1 MMYYGFSTIVTVCYN
16 TLARNV
22 EGLGISPLI
31 MFSLSALTLPP
42 SGFIQADIQKR
53 IGRKGSSVLSLLL
66 TGLFTA
72 ASGIALS
79 VWQNPST
86 VLLISLMIASRFGLS
101 ICYGSTLLFS
111 TELVPTCVRSRGLSV
126 AHMVGAAASLLS
138 PYILHLGTFYRAGP
152 SIILCLLFL
161 AGAFFCLLL
170 PETENRRLPITLAEG
185 EQFGRGERM
194 FDFLRQPKAE
204 QTEAATP
211 LKQTS

>member
-1 MMYYGFSTIVTVCYN
+1 M
-16 TLARNV
+16 ARNV

-31 MFSLSALTLPP
+31 MFSLTALTLPP

-53 IGRKGSSVLSLLL
+53 IGRKGSSVVSLLL

-79 VWQNPST
+79 VWRNPST
-86 VLLISLMIASRFGLS
+86 VLLISLMMASRLGLS
-101 ICYGSTLLFS
+101 VCFGSTLLFS

-126 AHMVGAAASLLS
+126 AHMTGAAASLLS
-138 PYILHLGTFYRAGP
+138 PYILHLGTIYRAGP

-161 AGAFFCLLL
+161 AGGYFCLLL
-170 PETENRRLPITLAEG
+170 PETENRKLPITLAEG
-185 EQFGRGERM
+185 EQFGRKERM